1 MSVHTPSTRILGTE
15 GDLMRGQMLKALQ
28 SHVKAS
34 IELHKAINK
43 IYLANPGGIGEHSD
57 ILEAVQTELDKMS
70 VHSDRLE

>member
-1 MSVHTPSTRILGTE
+1 
-15 GDLMRGQMLKALQ
+15 MRGQMLKALQ

-43 IYLANPGGIGEHSD
+43 IYLANLGGIGEHSD

-70 VHSDRLE
+70 VHSDRSNSSIMWGTASKFLPC